1 MADNSLIVAVDFD
14 GILCT
19 DEFPDIG
26 KANYNMM
33 SFVRQMQDAGIET
46 ILWTSRVE
54 EKLTAA
60 IKWCEDYGL
69 HFSAVNTNV
78 PSNLE
83 QFKTDSRKIFAHI
96 YIDDR
101 SPFFQS
107 CVISHDY
114 DYALTREIKLLK
126 QLLTAKGV
134 SL

>member
-1 MADNSLIVAVDFD
+1 MADSSLIVAVDFD

-26 KANYNMM
+26 KVNYNMV

-60 IKWCEDYGL
+60 IEWCEDYGL
-69 HFSAVNTNV
+69 HFSAVNANA

-83 QFKTDSRKIFAHI
+83 QFKTDPRKVFAHI

-107 CVISHDY
+107 CANSNDY
-114 DYALTREIKLLK
+114 NYALTREIKLLK
-126 QLLTAKGV
+126 QLLTEKGV